1 MKKVK
6 RFFNLMR
13 ATLKDYQMSAKKFKI
28 LIQKLMLRQE
38 KMAAIQI
45 LKEYVMKFM
54 SETMKKKVRMN
65 QIQIK
70 NIIKRIIPTCIKSK
84 LI

>member
-6 RFFNLMR
+6 RFFSLMR

-28 LIQKLMLRQE
+28 LIQKLMQRQE

-54 SETMKKKVRMN
+54 RETMKNKVRMN
-65 QIQIK
+65 QI
-70 NIIKRIIPTCIKSK
+70 
-84 LI
+84 

>member
-6 RFFNLMR
+6 KFFNLMK

-45 LKEYVMKFM
+45 LKEFVMKFM
-54 SETMKKKVRMN
+54 RETMKNKVKMN
-65 QIQIK
+65 QI
-70 NIIKRIIPTCIKSK
+70 
-84 LI
+84 

>member
-6 RFFNLMR
+6 RFFSLMR

-54 SETMKKKVRMN
+54 RETMKNKVKMN
-65 QIQIK
+65 QI
-70 NIIKRIIPTCIKSK
+70 
-84 LI
+84 

>member
-13 ATLKDYQMSAKKFKI
+13 AILKDYQMSAKKFKI

-54 SETMKKKVRMN
+54 RETMKKKVRMN
-65 QIQIK
+65 QI
-70 NIIKRIIPTCIKSK
+70 
-84 LI
+84 

>member
-13 ATLKDYQMSAKKFKI
+13 ATLKDCQMSAKKFKI

-54 SETMKKKVRMN
+54 SEMMKNKVRMN
-65 QIQIK
+65 QI
-70 NIIKRIIPTCIKSK
+70 
-84 LI
+84 

>member
-54 SETMKKKVRMN
+54 SETMKNKVRVN
-65 QIQIK
+65 QI
-70 NIIKRIIPTCIKSK
+70 
-84 LI
+84 

>member
-65 QIQIK
+65 QI
-70 NIIKRIIPTCIKSK
+70 
-84 LI
+84 

>member
-6 RFFNLMR
+6 RFFSLMR
-13 ATLKDYQMSAKKFKI
+13 AILKDYQMSAKKFKI

-54 SETMKKKVRMN
+54 SETMKNKVRMN
-65 QIQIK
+65 QI
-70 NIIKRIIPTCIKSK
+70 
-84 LI
+84 

>member
-13 ATLKDYQMSAKKFKI
+13 AILKDYQMSAKKFKI

-54 SETMKKKVRMN
+54 SETMKNKVRMN
-65 QIQIK
+65 QI
-70 NIIKRIIPTCIKSK
+70 
-84 LI
+84 

>member
-13 ATLKDYQMSAKKFKI
+13 AILKDYQMSAKKFKI

-54 SETMKKKVRMN
+54 SEMMKNKVRMK
-65 QIQIK
+65 QI
-70 NIIKRIIPTCIKSK
+70 
-84 LI
+84 

>member
-13 ATLKDYQMSAKKFKI
+13 AILKDYQMSAKKFKI

-65 QIQIK
+65 QI
-70 NIIKRIIPTCIKSK
+70 
-84 LI
+84 

>member
-6 RFFNLMR
+6 RFFSLMR

-54 SETMKKKVRMN
+54 SETRKNKVKMN
-65 QIQIK
+65 QI
-70 NIIKRIIPTCIKSK
+70 
-84 LI
+84 

>member
-54 SETMKKKVRMN
+54 SEMMKNKVRMN
-65 QIQIK
+65 QI
-70 NIIKRIIPTCIKSK
+70 
-84 LI
+84 

>member
-13 ATLKDYQMSAKKFKI
+13 AILKDYQMSAKKFKI

-54 SETMKKKVRMN
+54 SETMKNKVRQN
-65 QIQIK
+65 QI
-70 NIIKRIIPTCIKSK
+70 
-84 LI
+84 

>member
-6 RFFNLMR
+6 RFFSLMR

-54 SETMKKKVRMN
+54 SETMKNKVRMN
-65 QIQIK
+65 QI
-70 NIIKRIIPTCIKSK
+70 
-84 LI
+84 